1 MEWLFDALSIWYVAG
16 IMMLGLVVALMALG
30 IPVAFAFLIAN
41 VVGAMIYMGGVAGI
55 EQMINNG
62 TRSISN
68 FLLIPVPLFILMG
81 ELFFHCGIAER
92 IFSTLDKVFGRVPG
106 RLSYMAVAGG
116 TIFAAL
122 SGSSISTTAMMGS
135 SMVPEMTRRGYKKHM
150 SMGPIL
156 GSGSL
161 AILIPPS
168 ALVVLLGSLMGPL
181 TPVDIGQ
188 LLIAGILPG
197 LLLAS
202 LYAVLIF
209 FQVRLDPNAAPQYA
223 VDAIAIGQ
231 KILLTVINILP
242 LGLVFFCVVGL
253 ILIGVA
259 TPSEAAAFGVVG
271 VIVLAAAFRCLSWE
285 VIRKS
290 IEGTL
295 VVSTMVFMILL
306 ASSTFSQIMAF
317 SGASAGIVDWVTGF
331 ALPKMVMLLFMFAVL
346 LFLGMFVDQISQMM
360 LTIPIF
366 VPLAVSLGF
375 DPVWFGIIIVL
386 ALEISTTTPPFGLLL
401 FVMMG
406 VAPPDTTF
414 GEVVIAGLPYIMC
427 AFVLLALLVAF
438 PEIALFLPGLMSSG

>member
-1 MEWLFDALSIWYVAG
+1 MEWYTAG
-16 IMMLGLVVALMALG
+16 ILMLGLVVALMTLS

-41 VVGAMIYMGGVAGI
+41 VVGAMIFMGGVAGI
-55 EQMINNG
+55 EQIINNA
-62 TRSISN
+62 TRSVSN

-92 IFSTLDKVFGRVPG
+92 IFSTLDRVFGRVPG

-168 ALVVLLGSLMGPL
+168 ALVVLLGSLMGAL
-181 TPVDIGQ
+181 TSVDIGH
-188 LLIAGILPG
+188 LLIGGILPG
-197 LLLAS
+197 LILAS

-209 FQVRLDPNAAPQYA
+209 AQVRLDPAAAPQYS
-223 VDAIAIGQ
+223 VDPTSFGT
-231 KILLTVINILP
+231 KILLTLVNIVP

-253 ILIGVA
+253 ILVGIA
-259 TPSEAAAFGVVG
+259 TPSESAAFGVVG

-285 VIRKS
+285 VVRKS

-295 VVSTMVFMILL
+295 VVTTMVFMILL

-331 ALPKMVMLLFMFAVL
+331 ELPKLVMLLFMFAVL

-406 VAPPDTTF
+406 VAPPGTTF
-414 GEVVIAGLPYIMC
+414 SQVVYAGLPYIGC
-427 AFVLLALLVAF
+427 AFVLLALL
-438 PEIALFLPGLMSSG
+438 IAVPDVVLFLPGLMGS

>member
-1 MEWLFDALSIWYVAG
+1 MEWYTAG
-16 IMMLGLVVALMALG
+16 IMMLGLVVALMALS

-41 VVGAMIYMGGVAGI
+41 VVGAMIFMGGIAGV
-55 EQMINNG
+55 EQIINNA
-62 TRSISN
+62 TRSVSN

-81 ELFFHCGIAER
+81 ELFFHCRIAER
-92 IFSTLDKVFGRVPG
+92 IFSTLDRVFGRVPG

-168 ALVVLLGSLMGPL
+168 ALVVLLGSLMGAL
-181 TPVDIGQ
+181 TAVDIGH
-188 LLIAGILPG
+188 LLIGGILPG
-197 LLLAS
+197 LILAS

-209 FQVRLDPNAAPQYA
+209 AQVRLDPTAAPQYS
-223 VDAIAIGQ
+223 VEPTSFGT
-231 KILLTVINILP
+231 KVLLTLLNIVP

-253 ILIGVA
+253 ILVGVA
-259 TPSEAAAFGVVG
+259 TPSESAAFGVVG

-285 VIRKS
+285 VLRKS
-290 IEGTL
+290 VEGTL
-295 VVSTMVFMILL
+295 VVTTMVFMILL

-331 ALPKMVMLLFMFAVL
+331 ALPKLVMLLFMFAVL

-366 VPLAVSLGF
+366 VPLAISLGF

-406 VAPPDTTF
+406 VAPPGTTF
-414 GEVVIAGLPYIMC
+414 SQVVYAGLPYIGC
-427 AFVLLALLVAF
+427 AFVLLALL
-438 PEIALFLPGLMSSG
+438 IAVPDVVLFLPGLMGS

>member
-1 MEWLFDALSIWYVAG
+1 MEWYTAG
-16 IMMLGLVVALMALG
+16 ILMLGLVVGLMALS

-41 VVGAMIYMGGVAGI
+41 VVGAVVFMGGVAGI
-55 EQMINNG
+55 EQLINNG

-92 IFSTLDKVFGRVPG
+92 IFSTLDRVFGRVPG

-135 SMVPEMTRRGYKKHM
+135 SMVPEMTRRGYKKYM

-168 ALVVLLGSLMGPL
+168 ALVVLLGSLMGAL
-181 TPVDIGQ
+181 TTIDIGR
-188 LLIAGILPG
+188 LLIGGVVPG
-197 LLLAS
+197 LILATF
-202 LYAVLIF
+202 YALLIF
-209 FQVRLDPNAAPQYA
+209 LQVRLDPEAAPLYDVEA
-223 VDAIAIGQ
+223 TDFGT

-253 ILIGVA
+253 ILIGIA

-271 VIVLAAAFRCLSWE
+271 VLVLAAAFRVLSWR
-285 VIRKS
+285 VILKS

-295 VVSTMVFMILL
+295 VVTTMVFMILM

-331 ALPKMVMLLFMFAVL
+331 EMPRLVMLLFMFAVL

-366 VPLAVSLGF
+366 VPLAISLGF
-375 DPVWFGIIIVL
+375 DPVWFGVIIVL

-406 VAPPDTTF
+406 VAPPGTTF
-414 GEVVIAGLPYIMC
+414 SQVVYAGLPYIGC
-427 AFVLLALLVAF
+427 ALVLLALL
-438 PEIALFLPGLMSSG
+438 IAVPDVVLFLPGLMG

>member
-1 MEWLFDALSIWYVAG
+1 MEWLADALSLWYVAG
-16 IMMLGLVVALMALG
+16 SLMLGVVVVLMALG

-41 VVGAMIYMGGVAGI
+41 VVGAMVYMGGVAGI

-122 SGSSISTTAMMGS
+122 SGSSISTTAMMGA

-188 LLIAGILPG
+188 LLIGGILPG
-197 LLLAS
+197 LILAC

-209 FQVRLDPNAAPQYA
+209 VQVKIDPESAPLYA
-223 VDAIAIGQ
+223 VEAISFAR
-231 KILLTVINILP
+231 KVLLTAINILP
-242 LGLVFFCVVGL
+242 LSFVFFCVIGL
-253 ILIGVA
+253 ILVGIA

-271 VIVLAAAFRCLSWE
+271 VIVLAAAFRCMSWR
-285 VIRKS
+285 VIQKS

-295 VVSTMVFMILL
+295 VISTMVFMILL

-317 SGASAGIVDWVTGF
+317 SGASSGIVDWVTGF
-331 ALPKMVMLLFMFAVL
+331 ELPKMVMLLFMFAVL

-406 VAPPDTTF
+406 VAPPGTSF
-414 GEVVIAGLPYIMC
+414 SQVVYAGLPYIGC
-427 AFVLLALLVAF
+427 AFVLLALL
-438 PEIALFLPGLMSSG
+438 IAVPDIVLLLPSLM

>member
-1 MEWLFDALSIWYVAG
+1 MEWFSGLFTEWYAAG
-16 IMMLGLVVALMALG
+16 LLMLGLVVALMALS

-41 VVGAMIYMGGVAGI
+41 VVGAMVFMGGPAGI
-55 EQMINNG
+55 EQMINNA

-81 ELFFHCGIAER
+81 ELFFHSGIADR

-188 LLIAGILPG
+188 LLIGGVLPG
-197 LLLAS
+197 IILAS

-209 FQVRLDPNAAPQYA
+209 VQVKLDPEAAPQYS
-223 VDAIAIGQ
+223 VDAIGFGR

-242 LGLVFFCVVGL
+242 LGFVFFCVIGL
-253 ILIGVA
+253 ILIGIA
-259 TPSEAAAFGVVG
+259 TPSEAAAFGVLG
-271 VIVLAAAFRCLSWE
+271 VIVLATAFRCMSWR

-290 IEGTL
+290 VEGTL
-295 VVSTMVFMILL
+295 VVTTMVFMILL

-317 SGASAGIVDWVTGF
+317 SGASSGIVDWVTAF
-331 ALPKMVMLLFMFAVL
+331 ELPKLTMLLFMFAVL

-366 VPLAVSLGF
+366 VPLAISLGF
-375 DPVWFGIIIVL
+375 DPVWFGIIVVL

-406 VAPPDTTF
+406 VAPPGTSF
-414 GEVVIAGLPYIMC
+414 SQVVYAGLPYIGC
-427 AFVLLALLVAF
+427 AFILLALL
-438 PEIALFLPGLMSSG
+438 IAVPDIVLFLPRLMGG

>member
-1 MEWLFDALSIWYVAG
+1 MEWYTAG
-16 IMMLGLVVALMALG
+16 LMMLGLVVGLMALS

-41 VVGAMIYMGGVAGI
+41 VVGAMVFMGGVAGI
-55 EQMINNG
+55 EQVINNA
-62 TRSISN
+62 TRSVSN

-81 ELFFHCGIAER
+81 ELFFHCGIADR

-168 ALVVLLGSLMGPL
+168 ALVVLLGSLMGAL
-181 TPVDIGQ
+181 TAVDIGH
-188 LLIAGILPG
+188 LLIGGILPG
-197 LLLAS
+197 LILAS

-209 FQVRLDPNAAPQYA
+209 AQVRLDPEAAPLYS
-223 VDAIAIGQ
+223 VDPTSFGT
-231 KILLTVINILP
+231 KILLTMINIVP

-253 ILIGVA
+253 ILVGIA
-259 TPSEAAAFGVVG
+259 TPSESAAFGVVG
-271 VIVLAAAFRCLSWE
+271 VIVLAACFRCLSLK
-285 VIRKS
+285 VVRKA

-295 VVSTMVFMILL
+295 VVTTMVFMILL

-317 SGASAGIVDWVTGF
+317 SGASAGIVDWASGF
-331 ALPKMVMLLFMFAVL
+331 ELPKLVMLLFMFAVL

-366 VPLAVSLGF
+366 VPLAISLGF

-406 VAPPDTTF
+406 VAPPGTTF
-414 GEVVIAGLPYIMC
+414 SQVVYAGLPYIGC
-427 AFVLLALLVAF
+427 AFVLLALL
-438 PEIALFLPGLMSSG
+438 IAVPDVVLFLPSLMGS

>member
-1 MEWLFDALSIWYVAG
+1 MDMEWYTAG
-16 IMMLGLVVALMALG
+16 ILMLGLVVVLMALS

-41 VVGAMIYMGGVAGI
+41 VVGAMIFMGGISGI
-55 EQMINNG
+55 EQMINNA
-62 TRSISN
+62 TRSVSN

-81 ELFFHCGIAER
+81 ELFFHCGIADR

-135 SMVPEMTRRGYKKHM
+135 SMVPEMTRRGYKKYM

-168 ALVVLLGSLMGPL
+168 ALVVLLGSLMGAL
-181 TPVDIGQ
+181 IPVDIGH
-188 LLIAGILPG
+188 LLIGGVLPG
-197 LLLAS
+197 LILAS

-209 FQVRLDPNAAPQYA
+209 AQVKMDPEAAPQYSI
-223 VDAIAIGQ
+223 DPTSFGT
-231 KILLTVINILP
+231 KILLTVVNILP

-253 ILIGVA
+253 ILVGIA
-259 TPSEAAAFGVVG
+259 TPSESAAFGVVG
-271 VIVLAAAFRCLSWE
+271 VMVLAAGFRCLSWR
-285 VIRKS
+285 VIRKA

-295 VVSTMVFMILL
+295 VVTTMVFMILL

-331 ALPKMVMLLFMFAVL
+331 ELPKMAMLLFMFAVL

-406 VAPPDTTF
+406 VAPPGTTF
-414 GEVVIAGLPYIMC
+414 SQVVYAGLPYIGC
-427 AFVLLALLVAF
+427 AFVLLALL
-438 PEIALFLPGLMSSG
+438 IAVPDVVLFLPSLMGS

>member
-1 MEWLFDALSIWYVAG
+1 M
-16 IMMLGLVVALMALG
+16 
-30 IPVAFAFLIAN
+30 
-41 VVGAMIYMGGVAGI
+41 
-55 EQMINNG
+55 
-62 TRSISN
+62 
-68 FLLIPVPLFILMG
+68 PLFILMG

-92 IFSTLDKVFGRVPG
+92 IFSTLDRVFGRVPG

-135 SMVPEMTRRGYKKHM
+135 SMVPEMTRRGYKKYM

-168 ALVVLLGSLMGPL
+168 ALVVLLGSLMGAL
-181 TPVDIGQ
+181 TTIDIGR
-188 LLIAGILPG
+188 LLIGGVVPG
-197 LLLAS
+197 LILATF
-202 LYAVLIF
+202 YAVLIF
-209 FQVRLDPNAAPQYA
+209 VQVKFDPEAAPLYD
-223 VDAIAIGQ
+223 VEPTGFGT
-231 KILLTVINILP
+231 KILLTVVNILP

-271 VIVLAAAFRCLSWE
+271 VLVLAAAFRVLNWR

-295 VVSTMVFMILL
+295 VVTTMVFMILM

-331 ALPKMVMLLFMFAVL
+331 EMPRLVMLLFMFAVL

-366 VPLAVSLGF
+366 VPLAISLNF
-375 DPVWFGIIIVL
+375 DPVWFGVIVVL

-406 VAPPDTTF
+406 VAPPGTTF
-414 GEVVIAGLPYIMC
+414 SQVVYAGLPYIGC
-427 AFVLLALLVAF
+427 AFVLLALL
-438 PEIALFLPGLMSSG
+438 IAVPDVVLFLPGLMG

>member
-1 MEWLFDALSIWYVAG
+1 MEMEWYTAGAL
-16 IMMLGLVVALMALG
+16 MLGLVVGLMALS

-41 VVGAMIYMGGVAGI
+41 VVGAMLFMGGIEGI
-55 EQMINNG
+55 EQLINNA
-62 TRSISN
+62 TRSVSN

-81 ELFFHCGIAER
+81 ELFFHCGIADR

-168 ALVVLLGSLMGPL
+168 ALVVLLGSLMGAL
-181 TPVDIGQ
+181 TSVNIGA
-188 LLIAGILPG
+188 LLIGGIVPG
-197 LLLAS
+197 LILAS

-209 FQVRLDPNAAPQYA
+209 VQVKLDPTSAPQYS
-223 VDAIAIGQ
+223 VDPTSIGR
-231 KILLTVINILP
+231 KILLTVVNILP

-253 ILIGVA
+253 ILIGIA

-271 VIVLAAAFRCLSWE
+271 VMVLAAAFRCLSWL
-285 VIRKS
+285 VIRKA

-295 VVSTMVFMILL
+295 VVTTMVFMILL

-317 SGASAGIVDWVTGF
+317 SGASAGVVEWVTSYD
-331 ALPKMVMLLFMFAVL
+331 LPKMAMLLFMFAVL

-366 VPLAVSLGF
+366 VPLAITLGF

-406 VAPPDTTF
+406 VAPPGTTF
-414 GEVVIAGLPYIMC
+414 SEVVYAGLPYIGC
-427 AFVLLALLVAF
+427 AFVLLALL
-438 PEIALFLPGLMSSG
+438 IAVPDVVLFLPRLMGS

>member
-1 MEWLFDALSIWYVAG
+1 MEWYTAG
-16 IMMLGLVVALMALG
+16 LLMLGLVVGLMALS

-41 VVGAMIYMGGVAGI
+41 VVGAVIFMGGGVAGI
-55 EQMINNG
+55 EQVINNA
-62 TRSISN
+62 TRSVSN

-181 TPVDIGQ
+181 TPVDIGH
-188 LLIAGILPG
+188 LLIGGILPG
-197 LLLAS
+197 LILAS
-202 LYAVLIF
+202 LYASLIF
-209 FQVRLDPNAAPQYA
+209 LQVRLDPDAAPQYS
-223 VDAIAIGQ
+223 VDPIGFGT
-231 KILLTVINILP
+231 KILLSVVNILP

-253 ILIGVA
+253 ILVGIA
-259 TPSEAAAFGVVG
+259 TPSESAAFGVVG
-271 VIVLAAAFRCLSWE
+271 VIVLAAAFRRLSWE
-285 VIRKS
+285 VLRKS
-290 IEGTL
+290 VEGTL
-295 VVSTMVFMILL
+295 VVTTMVFMILL

-331 ALPKMVMLLFMFAVL
+331 ELPKLTMLLFMFAVL

-406 VAPPDTTF
+406 VAPPGTTF
-414 GEVVIAGLPYIMC
+414 SQVVYAGLPYIGC
-427 AFVLLALLVAF
+427 AFVLLALLIAV
-438 PEIALFLPGLMSSG
+438 PEVVLFLPGLMGS

>member
-1 MEWLFDALSIWYVAG
+1 MDMEWYTAG
-16 IMMLGLVVALMALG
+16 ILMLGLVVVLMALS

-41 VVGAMIYMGGVAGI
+41 VVGAMIFMGGIAGI
-55 EQMINNG
+55 EQMINNA
-62 TRSISN
+62 TRSVSN

-81 ELFFHCGIAER
+81 ELFFHCGIADR

-135 SMVPEMTRRGYKKHM
+135 SMVPEMTRRGYKKYM

-168 ALVVLLGSLMGPL
+168 ALVVLLGSLMGAL
-181 TPVDIGQ
+181 IPVDIGH
-188 LLIAGILPG
+188 LLIGGVLPG
-197 LLLAS
+197 LILAS

-209 FQVRLDPNAAPQYA
+209 AQVKMDPEAAPQYSI
-223 VDAIAIGQ
+223 DPTSFGT
-231 KILLTVINILP
+231 KILLTVVNILP

-253 ILIGVA
+253 ILVGIA
-259 TPSEAAAFGVVG
+259 TPSESAAFGVVG
-271 VIVLAAAFRCLSWE
+271 VMVLAAGFRCLSWR
-285 VIRKS
+285 VIRKA

-295 VVSTMVFMILL
+295 VVTTMVFMILL

-331 ALPKMVMLLFMFAVL
+331 ELPKMAMLLFMFAVL

-406 VAPPDTTF
+406 VAPPGTTF
-414 GEVVIAGLPYIMC
+414 SQVVYAGLPYIGC
-427 AFVLLALLVAF
+427 AFVLLALL
-438 PEIALFLPGLMSSG
+438 IAVPDVVLFLPSLMGS

>member
-1 MEWLFDALSIWYVAG
+1 MEMEWYTAGAL
-16 IMMLGLVVALMALG
+16 MLGLVVGLMALS

-41 VVGAMIYMGGVAGI
+41 VVGAMLFMGGIEGI
-55 EQMINNG
+55 EQLINNA
-62 TRSISN
+62 TRSVSN

-81 ELFFHCGIAER
+81 ELFFHCGIADR

-168 ALVVLLGSLMGPL
+168 ALVVLLGSLMGAL
-181 TPVDIGQ
+181 TSVNIGA
-188 LLIAGILPG
+188 LLIGGIVPG
-197 LLLAS
+197 LILAS

-209 FQVRLDPNAAPQYA
+209 VQVKLDPTSAPQYS
-223 VDAIAIGQ
+223 VDPTSIGR
-231 KILLTVINILP
+231 KILLTVVNILP

-253 ILIGVA
+253 ILIGIA

-271 VIVLAAAFRCLSWE
+271 VMVLAAAFRCLSWL
-285 VIRKS
+285 VIRKA

-295 VVSTMVFMILL
+295 VVTTMVFMILL

-317 SGASAGIVDWVTGF
+317 SGASAGVVEWVTSYD
-331 ALPKMVMLLFMFAVL
+331 LPKMAMLLFMFAVL

-366 VPLAVSLGF
+366 VPLAITLGF
-375 DPVWFGIIIVL
+375 DPVWFDIIIVL

-406 VAPPDTTF
+406 VAPPGTTF
-414 GEVVIAGLPYIMC
+414 SEVVYAGLPYIGC
-427 AFVLLALLVAF
+427 AFVLLALL
-438 PEIALFLPGLMSSG
+438 IAVPDVVLFLPRLMGS

>member
-1 MEWLFDALSIWYVAG
+1 MEWYTAG
-16 IMMLGLVVALMALG
+16 ILMLGLVVGLMALS
-30 IPVAFAFLIAN
+30 IPVAVAFLIAN
-41 VVGAMIYMGGVAGI
+41 VVGALVFMGGIEGI
-55 EQMINNG
+55 EQVINNA
-62 TRSISN
+62 TRSVSN

-188 LLIAGILPG
+188 LLIGGILPG
-197 LLLAS
+197 LILAS
-202 LYAVLIF
+202 LYAILIF
-209 FQVRLDPNAAPQYA
+209 AQVKFDPNAAPQYA
-223 VDAIAIGQ
+223 VDLTTFGA
-231 KILLTVINILP
+231 KILLTVVNILP

-253 ILIGVA
+253 ILVGIA
-259 TPSEAAAFGVVG
+259 TPSESAAFGVVG
-271 VIVLAAAFRCLSWE
+271 VIILAAAFRCLSWR
-285 VIRKS
+285 VIMKS

-295 VVSTMVFMILL
+295 VVTTMVFMILL

-331 ALPKMVMLLFMFAVL
+331 ELPKLTMLLFMFAVL

-366 VPLAVSLGF
+366 VPLAISLGF

-406 VAPPDTTF
+406 VAPPGTTF
-414 GEVVIAGLPYIMC
+414 AQVVYAGLPYIGC
-427 AFVLLALLVAF
+427 AFVLLALL
-438 PEIALFLPGLMSSG
+438 IAVPDIVLFLPSLMG